1 MRKQLRWLL
10 FPLGLAFALLATA
23 FQEGSALTSHSRVF
37 QQPTPTF
44 IPSDR
49 LAEPTLP
56 ADPSQADQ
64 GAHDY
69 WLYCMVCHGDVGQ
82 GLTAEFRMLYPPEE
96 QTCWQSGCHGERPYE
111 NGFTL
116 PTSIPAVIGPN
127 AGLTK
132 FADASVLHAF
142 IAAAMPWHQ
151 PASLEPDV
159 YWRLTA
165 FLLRQNGYEN
175 PYKELG
181 LDNAAFIPIGGEGA
195 EVDTE
200 EATQLTPH
208 PTAEVSNGQMQDVL
222 TGHNQPP
229 ISVFVIVFGLG
240 AALAVV
246 FFWLRKRN
254 AS

>member
-1 MRKQLRWLL
+1 MRKELRWLL
-10 FPLGLAFALLATA
+10 FPLGLAFALLASA
-23 FQEGSALTSHSRVF
+23 FQEGSALTSPSFGV

-56 ADPSQADQ
+56 ANPSQADQ

-69 WLYCMVCHGDVGQ
+69 WLYCMVCHGDQGQ
-82 GLTAEFRMLYPPEE
+82 GLTDEFRMLYPPEE
-96 QTCWQSGCHGERPYE
+96 QTCWQSGCHGARPYE

-127 AGLTK
+127 ASLTK

-151 PASLEPDV
+151 PASLEPEV

-175 PYKELG
+175 PYAELG
-181 LDNAAFIPIGGEGA
+181 PDNAAFIPIGGDA
-195 EVDTE
+195 AVVDT
-200 EATQLTPH
+200 AAVAQLTPH
-208 PTAEVSNGQMQDVL
+208 PTAEVPAGQMQEVL
-222 TGHNQPP
+222 TGHNQAPT
-229 ISVFVIVFGLG
+229 IAVGIVLGLVVAI
-240 AALAVV
+240 AALLI
-246 FFWLRKRN
+246 WLRTR
-254 AS
+254 S

>member
-10 FPLGLAFALLATA
+10 FPLGLAFVLVATA
-23 FQEGSALTSHSRVF
+23 FQEGSALTSQSF
-37 QQPTPTF
+37 DIQQPTPTF

-56 ADPSQADQ
+56 ANPSQADQ

-69 WLYCMVCHGDVGQ
+69 WLYCMVCHGDMGQ

-127 AGLTK
+127 AGITK

-165 FLLRQNGYEN
+165 YLLRQNGYEN
-175 PYKELG
+175 PYEELG
-181 LDNAAFIPIGGEGA
+181 PDNAAFIPVGGPGA
-195 EVDTE
+195 EIDTTAVTE
-200 EATQLTPH
+200 LTPH
-208 PTAEVSNGQMQDVL
+208 PTAEVAQGQMQEVL
-222 TGHNQPP
+222 TGHNQVSPVA
-229 ISVFVIVFGLG
+229 IGIVVVLG
-240 AALAVV
+240 AAVIALFV
-246 FFWLRKRN
+246 WLRGR
-254 AS
+254 S